1 MNDLTVFQ
9 NPDFGQV
16 RTIVRDSEPWFVA
29 ADVCRALEL
38 GQVTNTIRRLDADE
52 KALISIKGFSR
63 GNDQVS
69 IVNEPGLYSLVLG
82 SRKPEAKAFKR
93 WITHEVI
100 PAIRKTGQYST
111 KPTITID
118 PDALA
123 LIVSTAVSET
133 AKQLVPIMKEM
144 VEQAVSMKAPV
155 PIEPPKKRTRNP
167 VLLKDFADVLNQ
179 VMKEQ
184 RVNGNEVADRMNVG
198 KATVSNWKNRRNQP
212 NRMNYM
218 RFVMEFNVPLSELG
232 EGVF

>member
-16 RTIVRDSEPWFVA
+16 RTITRDGEPWFVA
-29 ADVCRALEL
+29 ADVCRALEIDRT
-38 GQVTNTIRRLDADE
+38 QIRRLDEDE
-52 KALISIKGFSR
+52 KGVYSMQTPGGAQKMT
-63 GNDQVS
+63 

-111 KPTITID
+111 KPIITID
-118 PDALA
+118 PDALT

-144 VEQAVSMKAPV
+144 VEQAVSMKSPV
-155 PIEPPKKRTRNP
+155 PIEPPKRRTRNP

>member
-16 RTIVRDSEPWFVA
+16 RTITRDGEPWFVA
-29 ADVCRALEL
+29 ADVCRALEIKNNRDAL
-38 GQVTNTIRRLDADE
+38 AKLDSDE
-52 KALISIKGFSR
+52 KGVALTDTPGGAQKMT
-63 GNDQVS
+63 

-111 KPTITID
+111 KPIITID
-118 PDALA
+118 PDALT

-144 VEQAVSMKAPV
+144 VEQAVSIKSPV
-155 PIEPPKKRTRNP
+155 PIEPPKRRTRNP

>member
-16 RTIVRDSEPWFVA
+16 RTITRDGEPWFVA
-29 ADVCRALEL
+29 ADVCRALEIKNNRDAL
-38 GQVTNTIRRLDADE
+38 AKLDSDE
-52 KALISIKGFSR
+52 KGVALTDTLGGAQKMT
-63 GNDQVS
+63 

-155 PIEPPKKRTRNP
+155 LIEPPKKRTRNP

-232 EGVF
+232 EGIF

>member
-1 MNDLTVFQ
+1 MT
-9 NPDFGQV
+9 
-16 RTIVRDSEPWFVA
+16 
-29 ADVCRALEL
+29 
-38 GQVTNTIRRLDADE
+38 
-52 KALISIKGFSR
+52 
-63 GNDQVS
+63 

-144 VEQAVSMKAPV
+144 VEQAVSMKSPV
-155 PIEPPKKRTRNP
+155 LMEPPKKRTRNP

>member
-16 RTIVRDSEPWFVA
+16 RTITRDGEPWFVA
-29 ADVCRALEL
+29 ADVCRALEIDRT
-38 GQVTNTIRRLDADE
+38 QIRRLDEDE
-52 KALISIKGFSR
+52 KGVYSMQTPGGAQK
-63 GNDQVS
+63 VT

-133 AKQLVPIMKEM
+133 AKQLVPIMKGM
-144 VEQAVSMKAPV
+144 VEQAVSMKSPV
-155 PIEPPKKRTRNP
+155 PIEPPKRRTRNP